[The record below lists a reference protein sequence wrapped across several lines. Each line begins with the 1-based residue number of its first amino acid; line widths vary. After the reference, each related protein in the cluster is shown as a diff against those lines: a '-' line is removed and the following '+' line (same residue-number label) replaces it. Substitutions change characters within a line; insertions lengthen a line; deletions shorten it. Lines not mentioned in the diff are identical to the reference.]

1 MFLRSSNSGGRTSW
15 TVVESYREG
24 RWAKHRTIYK
34 LGTHATR
41 EAAQAMWEALVKLD
55 EILAESK
62 IGRGG
67 AAAREEL
74 SRKVARALRRASGG
88 GAAIDEEWLRARVAE
103 AVAGGRPRRP
113 RATPRAAA
121 DGLAVLGLGAGATV
135 AQVKAAYRRKAV
147 EIHPDRGGSHEAMAA
162 LNNAYEA
169 ALRSLG
175 ASRGRPPRAN
185 EAG

>member
-24 RWAKHRTIYK
+24 RWATHRTIYK

-41 EAAQAMWEALVKLD
+41 EAAQAMWDALVKLD

-88 GAAIDEEWLRARVAE
+88 GVAIDEKWLRARVAE
-103 AVAGGRPRRP
+103 AVAGGPSRRP
-113 RATPRAAA
+113 RATPRVWGRHFISLSAFPP
-121 DGLAVLGLGAGATV
+121 GPQRPEPQLLRGHPPPQLIAVPHKFV
-135 AQVKAAYRRKAV
+135 
-147 EIHPDRGGSHEAMAA
+147 
-162 LNNAYEA
+162 
-169 ALRSLG
+169 
-175 ASRGRPPRAN
+175 
-185 EAG
+185 